1 MQKINEIYPRDLSA
15 LKSGEKTRAEIEM
28 PELMQFLL
36 KNHESPIIHYNIA
49 VAENRLRTILD
60 QEHGQN
66 EVSIFFNQSRDHL
79 VFLCMM
85 MKNFFESIKEKDPV
99 VGTLI
104 GEIKK
109 NLNCGPSTKEKI
121 FNDACKKRYA
131 IKTKASWN
139 KNLIVIFPTVV
150 TVANFLQDTRSNFK
164 RVTDMKIDKIHKDL
178 EKRNTKILPNVDKIL
193 EHEEREELGSVWS
206 QCVDELV

>member
-1 MQKINEIYPRDLSA
+1 MPKINEIYPRDLSA

-36 KNHESPIIHYNIA
+36 KNHESPIIQYNIA
-49 VAENRLRTILD
+49 VAENRLRNILD

-66 EVSIFFNQSRDHL
+66 EASIFFNQSRDHL
-79 VFLCMM
+79 VFFCMM
-85 MKNFFESIKEKDPV
+85 MKNFFESIEEKDPA

-164 RVTDMKIDKIHKDL
+164 RVRDMKIDKIHKGL